1 MRCDLLNTKGRFF
14 LVKFEFILK
23 CMCSILRY
31 LPCLQPLG
39 MKKGD
44 GEKAVQEIGK
54 GSNVKRGTQCPVV
67 QVHVRLLSVILYETD
82 EP

>member
-1 MRCDLLNTKGRFF
+1 
-14 LVKFEFILK
+14 
-23 CMCSILRY
+23 
-31 LPCLQPLG
+31 